1 MIKYSKILHK
11 EFNKITSA
19 LFFLSVFLMFYKG
32 IQTPFTFDEAQTY
45 LEYVLHKD
53 FIKFAIANN
62 HPFNTLLMIVFSYIG
77 SSPFILRLPNL
88 IFGLVYLSFSYNLSK
103 KTRNPIISYLIF
115 GFSPYAFE
123 FLTLARGYGLA
134 YVLIFLGIA
143 YYYYFDWNK
152 YSIIVSSIFFILAN
166 ISIFPTAVFTFSFFL
181 ISMFQELKNKNY
193 INYFGS
199 GIICGAVAYKVT
211 AFMFVITETY
221 ASGISYLY
229 GLKNYNLEYFIK
241 TIFGFGPLFN
251 PYNDLYGGITL
262 IVLLFIVFNHFL
274 FSKDLGVEKNI
285 LYIFLLTTAII
296 YIVPILLEVKLPE
309 HRILIPFLPP
319 LLFVVVASINGFFNR
334 KKNRL
339 RQLLQFLLPLILSFN
354 FLMAY
359 RFDDTFDWDINR
371 VDPGEPAEYLID
383 QDTNKCFY
391 PHTENPANEYYIE
404 EAKKNNLIYCDDETG
419 VVFNK

>member
-1 MIKYSKILHK
+1 MEKILAK
-11 EFNKITSA
+11 SNNLLKP
-19 LFFLSVFLMFYKG
+19 LFLLSVFLMFYKG
-32 IQTPFTFDEAQTY
+32 VKTPFTYDEAQTY
-45 LEYVLHKD
+45 LEYVRHKD

-62 HPFNTLLMIVFSYIG
+62 HPFNSALMIVFSYIG

-88 IFGLVYLSFSYNLSK
+88 IFGLVYLSCSYNLSK
-103 KTRNPIISYLIF
+103 KTINPIISYLIF

-181 ISMFQELKNKNY
+181 IAMFQELKNKNY
-193 INYFGS
+193 IIYFGS
-199 GIICGAVAYKVT
+199 GIICGVVAYKVT
-211 AFMFVITETY
+211 ALMFLITETY
-221 ASGISYLY
+221 SSGISFLY
-229 GLKNYNLEYFIK
+229 GLKNYSLGYFIK

-251 PYNDLYGGITL
+251 PYNDLYGGLTL
-262 IVLLFIVFNHFL
+262 IVLIFIVLNHFL

-285 LYIFLLTTAII
+285 LYIFLITTGII
-296 YIVPILLEVKLPE
+296 YVVPILLEVKLPE

-319 LLFVVVASINGFFNR
+319 LLFLLVESINGFFNR
-334 KKNRL
+334 ESNRL
-339 RQLLQFLLPLILSFN
+339 RQILQFLLPLILSFN
-354 FLMAY
+354 FIMAY
-359 RFDDTFDWDINR
+359 RYADTFDWSINR
-371 VDPGEPAEYLID
+371 VDPSEPEKYLID

-419 VVFNK
+419 VIFNK